1 MALNWVEI
9 DLAALR
15 HNFQQAKDRVSKDT
29 ALLAVVKSD
38 AYGHGMVPVA
48 RELAA
53 MGARFFGV
61 SKFWEAMALREAGI
75 TQPILVLV
83 GIEPADAE
91 EAVRQGIRPALYRL
105 NHAEML
111 NDAARRMQTSAKVH
125 VKVDTGMGRLGV
137 PSGSLESFLEG
148 LSRFPHVEVEGVFS
162 HFATADERDKSYSAL
177 QMERFSQA
185 LDLFRRKKIPFTYA
199 HMANSAGTLDLP
211 GAHHQLVR
219 PGIMLYGSPPS
230 SDLHHPADL
239 KPVMSLKA
247 RVVQVKSVPP
257 GHPIGYGRTFTAPH
271 AMRIATVPVGYDDGL
286 PRLLSN
292 KGSVLIRGRR
302 APIVGRVSMNMITVD
317 VSAVPDAHEDD
328 EVVVLG
334 SQGTERITAH
344 EIASLCG
351 TISYEIYCSMGKNP
365 QRIFLN
371 AGLGLAS

>member
-15 HNFQQAKDRVSKDT
+15 HNFQQAKDRISKDT
-29 ALLAVVKSD
+29 AILAVVKSD

-61 SKFWEAMALREAGI
+61 SKFWEAMALRDAHI

-83 GIEPADAE
+83 GIEAQDCEDAI
-91 EAVRQGIRPALYRL
+91 RLGIRPALYRL
-105 NHAEML
+105 DHAQRL
-111 NDAARRMQTSAKVH
+111 NDTARKLQTRAKVH

-137 PSGSLESFLEG
+137 PLSELESFLKG
-148 LSRFPHVEVEGVFS
+148 LGGFEHLEVEGVFS
-162 HFATADERDKSYSAL
+162 HFATADERDKHYSAL
-177 QMERFSQA
+177 QMERFSRA
-185 LDLFRRKKIPFTYA
+185 LDLFRRHRVPFTYA

-230 SDLHHPADL
+230 HELHHPAHL

-247 RVVQVKSVPP
+247 RVVQVKQVPQ
-257 GHPIGYGRTFTAPH
+257 GHPIGYGRTFTAPQD
-271 AMRIATVPVGYDDGL
+271 MRLATVPVGYDDGL

-292 KGSVLIRGRR
+292 KGSVLIRGQR

-317 VSAVPDAHEDD
+317 VSAIAEVREDD

-334 SQGTERITAH
+334 SQGSERITAD
-344 EIASLCG
+344 EIAALCG
-351 TISYEIYCSMGKNP
+351 TISYEIYCNVGKNP
-365 QRIFLN
+365 QRLFVN
-371 AGLGLAS
+371 ASAGLAS